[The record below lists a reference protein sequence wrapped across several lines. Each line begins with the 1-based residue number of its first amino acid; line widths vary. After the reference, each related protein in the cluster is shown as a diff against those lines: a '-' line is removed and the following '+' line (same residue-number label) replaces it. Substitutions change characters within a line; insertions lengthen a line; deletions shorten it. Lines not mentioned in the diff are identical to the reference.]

1 MASIMLLSH
10 HQNEDVELQMQR
22 LVSFNSANESW
33 KAKNLEDKR
42 VSTEPSYF
50 QKNNL
55 NQLVLNISGFK
66 YEILIK
72 KLNQIQSS
80 RLEKIYHA
88 NSIEVINDLCDL
100 FKPNENELYFDR
112 DPSIFNNILN
122 YYRSGKMHVL
132 DNVCPI
138 AFKDELEFWGLNE
151 IVVENCCSLKFF
163 IKKEEVLEEIKKFTP
178 NENINEL
185 QEKKNVIKKNCYF
198 AIKEKIWDIL
208 DRPETS
214 NIAKVI
220 IIAIDVLFY
229 IFCVEKKVFVFFKI
243 LFMI

>member
-1 MASIMLLSH
+1 MASIRLMSH
-10 HQNEDVELQMQR
+10 HQTEDVESQMQR
-22 LVSFNSANESW
+22 LANFNSANESW
-33 KAKNLEDKR
+33 KANNVEAVTL
-42 VSTEPSYF
+42 STEPSYF
-50 QKNNL
+50 EQNNFSHV
-55 NQLVLNISGFK
+55 VLNISGFK
-66 YEILIK
+66 YEISLK
-72 KLNQIQSS
+72 KLNQVQCS
-80 RLEKIYHA
+80 RLGKIYHA

-185 QEKKNVIKKNCYF
+185 QEKKNGV
-198 AIKEKIWDIL
+198 
-208 DRPETS
+208 
-214 NIAKVI
+214 
-220 IIAIDVLFY
+220 
-229 IFCVEKKVFVFFKI
+229 
-243 LFMI
+243 